1 MWWRAFPWAKGGGK
15 AVGTKV
21 LVVDD
26 HRVVRAGLVALL
38 RQSGLDVVG
47 EAGNGQEAVE
57 LVGQLAPRVVLMDMQ
72 MPVMD
77 GVEATRRIR
86 AQYPQTEVLVLT
98 TYGDD
103 ERIWGGLQAGAKG
116 YLLKDAPAEELL
128 QGIET
133 VAAGRSLLPPEIAA
147 RLMQVISQG
156 GPGRHEPAEQLT
168 ERELEI
174 LRLMAGGMANKEIA
188 GALFIS
194 ENTVK
199 THASN
204 LFQKLGARDRTEAVT
219 KALSKGLISL

>member
-1 MWWRAFPWAKGGGK
+1 MAIR
-15 AVGTKV
+15 V

-47 EAGNGQEAVE
+47 EAGNGEEAVR
-57 LVGQLAPRVVLMDMQ
+57 LVGELQPRVVLMDMQ

-86 AQYPQTEVLVLT
+86 AQFPATEVMVLT
-98 TYGDD
+98 TYADD
-103 ERIWGGLQAGAKG
+103 EKIWGGLQAGARG
-116 YLLKDAPAEELL
+116 YLLKDAPPEELL
-128 QGIET
+128 EGIQT
-133 VAAGRSLLPPEIAA
+133 VAAGRSLLPPEIAS

-156 GPGRHEPAEQLT
+156 GPGKPEPAEQLT

-174 LRLMAGGMANKEIA
+174 LRLMAGGSANKEIA
-188 GALFIS
+188 ATLFIS